1 MPTPADHDSSA
12 STVIEQTRVPL
23 HRSLAT
29 RSFLAV
35 VAVMMVVMGGLLTA
49 TIVRDFG
56 NERETLTE
64 QAEALAGF
72 MSTVSPEAMFGR
84 DFLTLETY
92 VREVVQDDSAVHA
105 VFIDTAGNPMTRSM
119 NRADGRIARLFQDG
133 FDAPTSHSIA
143 DHLLLDDDSMREIRQ
158 PVVSEGVQLG
168 EVRLLYSLEPAT
180 DSATRSGIEALLI
193 TLGMT
198 VGMLAMVLTIF
209 RRQVRRP
216 LDELAGRTHALAA
229 GDFQQDFEDARNDE
243 IGMLQR
249 AFANMSGELASTL
262 EGLEE
267 ARDEAQAADRAKSQ
281 FLANMSHEIRT
292 PLNALLGL
300 TELLLDTDPT
310 SEQREMLTT
319 MHDSGDALLAILNE
333 ILDYSKLENGH
344 FDIDTEPFGPG
355 DLLLSVTDLFG
366 AAASQKDLELTT
378 ELAPDVPAMVLGDK
392 ARIRQVLLNL
402 VGNAVKFTSAGS
414 VSVRVSVGEGDHLQF
429 NVTDTGIGIDESR
442 ASRLFEP
449 FRQGDSTTTR
459 RFGGTGLGL
468 AISNRLV
475 EAMGGSMKASGTPGV
490 GSTFSFEIPLPATE
504 VDVAATFEAAL
515 DADVRDGALGR
526 MHPLRILLA
535 EDNPVN
541 QMVATR
547 MCERLGYTIATA
559 DDGLQAVAKG
569 TESTFDLILM
579 DISMPGLDGV
589 QATEQIRA
597 ALPADE
603 CPRIV
608 AFTAH
613 ALAGDREFYLN
624 SGMDGYLTKPIR
636 MEDLITVLRETTA
649 LEAGDPT
656 TSEPGPAIIDLGEET
671 TTMPANEPTESSD
684 QDSPSDPFDRQAL
697 IDTFGPE
704 PESMLD
710 VLVPIFLGDAEEQL
724 TGMRA
729 GLDANDAEA
738 VRVAAHSLKGASA
751 SMALR
756 KISAACLDTETAV
769 KDGRWDDVSGLVD
782 EVQRQVDELASYR
795 QLAP

>member
-1 MPTPADHDSSA
+1 MQTPDSGELP
-12 STVIEQTRVPL
+12 VGLIQTRVPL

-35 VAVMMVVMGGLLTA
+35 VAVMMLVMGGLLAA
-49 TIVRDFG
+49 TIARDFG
-56 NERETLTE
+56 DERETLTE
-64 QAEALAGF
+64 QAESLAGF
-72 MSTVSPEAMFGR
+72 LSTVSPEAMFGR

-92 VREVVQDDSAVHA
+92 VREVVQDDFAVHA

-119 NRADGRIARLFQDG
+119 NRGDGRIARLFEDG

-143 DHLLLDDDSMREIRQ
+143 DHLLLDDDAMREIRE
-158 PVVSEGVQLG
+158 PVISEGVKLG
-168 EVRLLYSLEPAT
+168 EVRLLYSLAPAT
-180 DSATRSGIEALLI
+180 ESATRSGVEALLI

-198 VGMLAMVLTIF
+198 AAMLVVVITIF
-209 RRQVRRP
+209 RRQVRQP

-229 GDFQQDFEDARNDE
+229 GDFQQEFDEHRNDE

-249 AFANMSGELASTL
+249 AFANMSDELSTTL

-267 ARDEAQAADRAKSQ
+267 ARDEAEAADRAKSQ

-300 TELLLDTDPT
+300 TELLLDTSPT
-310 SEQREMLTT
+310 AEQREMLTT

-344 FDIDTEPFGPG
+344 FDIETEPFGPG
-355 DLLLSVTDLFG
+355 DLLLSVVDLFG
-366 AAASQKDLELTT
+366 AAASQKNLDLTT
-378 ELAPDVPAMVLGDK
+378 ELAPNVPAMVRGDK

-402 VGNAVKFTSAGS
+402 VGNAVKFTAAGS
-414 VSVRVSVGEGDHLQF
+414 VSVRVSGHDNDELKF
-429 NVTDTGIGIDESR
+429 TVTDTGIGIDESR
-442 ASRLFEP
+442 ANRLFEP

-475 EAMGGSMKASGTPGV
+475 EAMGGSMSASGTPGV
-490 GSTFSFEIPLPATE
+490 GSTFSFVLPLPATE
-504 VDVAATFEAAL
+504 VDLAASFEATL
-515 DADVRDGALGR
+515 DSDVRDGSFGKG
-526 MHPLRILLA
+526 HPLRILLA

-547 MCERLGYTIATA
+547 MCERLGYKIATA
-559 DDGLQAVAKG
+559 DDGLEAVAKAR
-569 TESTFDLILM
+569 ESTYDLILM

-597 ALPADE
+597 GAPDDA

-636 MEDLITVLRETTA
+636 MEDLITVLRETNPLA
-649 LEAGDPT
+649 IGEAAD
-656 TSEPGPAIIDLGEET
+656 AIIDLGEEAIPMT
-671 TTMPANEPTESSD
+671 THPTASGGDPA
-684 QDSPSDPFDRQAL
+684 DPFDRQAL

-704 PESMLD
+704 PDSMLD
-710 VLVPIFLGDAEEQL
+710 VLVPIFLGDAAEQL
-724 TGMRA
+724 TGMRD
-729 GLDANDAEA
+729 GLDVSDVEA
-738 VRVAAHSLKGASA
+738 TRAAAHSLKGAAA
-751 SMALR
+751 SMALPN
-756 KISAACLDTETAV
+756 ISAACLAVEEAV
-769 KDGRWDDVSGLVD
+769 KANQWTEVVGLVD
-782 EVQRQVDELASYR
+782 EVERQVDELAAFR
-795 QLAP
+795 QVAP

>member
-1 MPTPADHDSSA
+1 MPSPADPQVVPSPEPVEA
-12 STVIEQTRVPL
+12 LAPTRVPL

-35 VAVMMVVMGGLLTA
+35 VAVMMLVMGGLLTA
-49 TIVRDFG
+49 TVLRDFG
-56 NERETLTE
+56 NERARLAE
-64 QAEALAGF
+64 QAEDIAAFL
-72 MSTVSPEAMFGR
+72 STVSPEAMFGR

-92 VREVVQDDSAVHA
+92 VREVVLHDFAVHA
-105 VFIDTAGNPMTRSM
+105 VFVDTAGEPMTRSM
-119 NRADGRIARLFQDG
+119 NRADGRIARLFEDG

-143 DHLLLDDDSMREIRQ
+143 DRLLTVDAEMREIRQ
-158 PVVSEGVQLG
+158 PVISEGVQLG
-168 EVRLLYSLEPAT
+168 EIRLLYSLEPAT
-180 DSATRSGIEALLI
+180 ASATRSGIEALLI

-198 VGMLAMVLTIF
+198 VGMLALVLTIF

-216 LDELAGRTHALAA
+216 LDDLAGRTHALAA
-229 GDFQQDFEDARNDE
+229 GDFEQDFEERRDDE

-249 AFANMSGELASTL
+249 AFANMSGELSTTL

-267 ARDEAQAADRAKSQ
+267 ARDEAESADRAKSQ

-310 SEQREMLTT
+310 EEQREMLTT

-333 ILDYSKLENGH
+333 ILDFSKLENGH
-344 FDIDTEPFGPG
+344 FDLDTEPFGPG

-366 AAASQKDLELTT
+366 AAASQKNLELTT
-378 ELAPDVPAMVLGDK
+378 ELAPDVPPMVRGDK

-402 VGNAVKFTSAGS
+402 VGNAVKFTSTGS
-414 VSVRVSVGEGDHLQF
+414 VSVRVTSRDDGRLQF
-429 NVTDTGIGIDESR
+429 TVTDTGIGIDESR

-475 EAMGGSMKASGTPGV
+475 EAMGGSMRASGTPGV
-490 GSTFSFEIPLPATE
+490 GSSFSFELPLPATE
-504 VDVAATFEAAL
+504 IDVAASLEAAM
-515 DADVRDGALGR
+515 DADISDVVLGER
-526 MHPLRILLA
+526 HPLRILLA

-547 MCERLGYTIATA
+547 MCERLGYPIATA
-559 DDGLQAVAKG
+559 VDGLQAVARA
-569 TESTFDLILM
+569 TEATYDLILM

-597 ALPADE
+597 ALAPDE

-636 MEDLITVLRETTA
+636 MEDLITVLRETPPLA
-649 LEAGDPT
+649 VG
-656 TSEPGPAIIDLGEET
+656 EPSDAIIDLGQEA
-671 TTMPANEPTESSD
+671 TTMSANASTSHDASGEI
-684 QDSPSDPFDRQAL
+684 SDPFDRQAL

-704 PESMLD
+704 PEPMLD

-724 TGMRA
+724 GGMRT
-729 GLDANDAEA
+729 GLANDDVDA
-738 VRVAAHSLKGASA
+738 VRVGAHSLKGASA
-751 SMALR
+751 SMALPG
-756 KISAACLDTETAV
+756 ISAACLAAETAV
-769 KDGRWDDVSGLVD
+769 KEDRWHDVPALVD
-782 EVQRQVDELASYR
+782 DIERLVSELAAFRQV
-795 QLAP
+795 AP

>member
-1 MPTPADHDSSA
+1 MPTPAEAEADPPGVTADDFTSA
-12 STVIEQTRVPL
+12 RVPL

-35 VAVMMVVMGGLLTA
+35 VSVMMLVMGTLLAA

-56 NERETLTE
+56 NERDTLTE
-64 QAEALAGF
+64 QAESLAGF
-72 MSTVSPEAMFGR
+72 LSTVSPEAMFGR

-92 VREVVQDDSAVHA
+92 VREVVQDESAVHA
-105 VFIDTAGNPMTRSM
+105 VFVDTAGEPMTRSM
-119 NRADGRIARLFQDG
+119 NRADGRIARLFEDG
-133 FDAPTSHSIA
+133 FDAPTSHTIA
-143 DHLLLDDDSMREIRQ
+143 DRLLNDRSMREVRE
-158 PVVSEGVQLG
+158 PVISEGVQLG
-168 EVRLLYSLEPAT
+168 EVRLLYSLAPAT
-180 DSATRSGIEALLI
+180 ESATRSALEALLI

-198 VGMLAMVLTIF
+198 IGMLVLVLTIF

-216 LDELAGRTHALAA
+216 LDDLAGRTQALAA
-229 GDFQQDFEDARNDE
+229 GDFRQDFEERRDDE

-267 ARDEAQAADRAKSQ
+267 ARDEAESADRAKSQ

-310 SEQREMLTT
+310 DEQREMLTT

-366 AAASQKDLELTT
+366 AAASQKNLELTT
-378 ELAPDVPAMVLGDK
+378 ELAPDVAPMVRGDK

-414 VSVRVSVGEGDHLQF
+414 VSVRVSTLDADRLQF
-429 NVTDTGIGIDESR
+429 TVTDTGIGIDEAR

-449 FRQGDSTTTR
+449 FRQGDATTTR

-475 EAMGGSMKASGTPGV
+475 EAMGGSMRASGTPGV
-490 GSTFSFEIPLPATE
+490 GSTFSFELPLPATE
-504 VDVAATFEAAL
+504 IDVAASLEAAL
-515 DADVRDGALGR
+515 VSDDHNRVLGDA
-526 MHPLRILLA
+526 HPLRILLA
-535 EDNPVN
+535 EDNAVN

-547 MCERLGYTIATA
+547 MCERLGYSIETA
-559 DDGLQAVAKG
+559 DDGLQAVAKA
-569 TESTFDLILM
+569 TDAPYDLILM

-597 ALPADE
+597 ALPVEE

-613 ALAGDREFYLN
+613 ALAGDRELYLN

-636 MEDLITVLRETTA
+636 MEDLMTVLRETTPA
-649 LEAGDPT
+649 PAESRETVIEA
-656 TSEPGPAIIDLGEET
+656 TSEIS
-671 TTMPANEPTESSD
+671 TTMPANAPYESD
-684 QDSPSDPFDRQAL
+684 DTATDAADPFDRQAL
-697 IDTFGPE
+697 VDTFGPE
-704 PESMLD
+704 PDAMLD
-710 VLVPIFLGDAEEQL
+710 VLVPIFLGDADEQL
-724 TGMRA
+724 TVMRA
-729 GLDANDAEA
+729 GISNDDADG
-738 VRVAAHSLKGASA
+738 VRVGAHSLKGAAA
-751 SMALR
+751 SMALPG
-756 KISAACLDTETAV
+756 ISAACLATEVAV
-769 KDGRWDDVSGLVD
+769 KENRWDDVPRLVD
-782 EVQRQVDELASYR
+782 NIEQLLGELAAFRQV
-795 QLAP
+795 AP